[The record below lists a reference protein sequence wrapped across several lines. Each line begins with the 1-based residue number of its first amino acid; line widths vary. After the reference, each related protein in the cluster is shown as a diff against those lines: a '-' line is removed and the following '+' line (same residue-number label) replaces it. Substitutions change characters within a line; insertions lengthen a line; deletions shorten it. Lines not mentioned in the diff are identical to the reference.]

1 LLLPDAF
8 TRQNDQMDTLDALDA
23 RLLLALDESPNAT
36 ILALSRTLGVAR
48 NTVHA
53 RLARLDRQRALRE
66 PSRRVD
72 PAALGYSL
80 VAFVS
85 IALSQ
90 QAVHLAEAGLKKLPE
105 VVEIHSTT
113 GDSDLLV
120 KVVARSTEELH
131 RVTVAILA
139 IEGVVRT
146 STAISL
152 VELMPLRLSALLEAT
167 AGAGLQEAT
176 AAAGLQ
182 DATAGAGPVNQ
193 NPGSPTNV

>member
-1 LLLPDAF
+1 MNRIDS
-8 TRQNDQMDTLDALDA
+8 LDA
-23 RLLLALDESPNAT
+23 RLLLALDENPNAT
-36 ILALSRTLGVAR
+36 ILSLSRTLGVAR

-53 RLARLDRQRALRE
+53 RVSRLTRIAALRE

-90 QAVHLAEAGLKKLPE
+90 RSGHLAEVGLAELPE
-105 VVEIHSTT
+105 IVEIHSIT
-113 GDSDLLV
+113 GEADLLV

-131 RVTVAILA
+131 RITVKILA
-139 IEGVVRT
+139 IEGVMRT

-152 VELMPLRLSALLEAT
+152 VEVMPLRMSALLEAT
-167 AGAGLQEAT
+167 AASPITASD
-176 AAAGLQ
+176 AAATDL
-182 DATAGAGPVNQ
+182 
-193 NPGSPTNV
+193 

>member
-1 LLLPDAF
+1 M
-8 TRQNDQMDTLDALDA
+8 TRQNDQMNSLDSLDA
-23 RLLLALDESPNAT
+23 RLLLALDENPNAT
-36 ILALSRTLGVAR
+36 ILSLSRTLGVAR

-53 RLARLDRQRALRE
+53 RFTRLSRIAALRE

-90 QAVHLAEAGLKKLPE
+90 QAGHLSEAGIAKLPE

-113 GDSDLLV
+113 GEADLLV

-131 RVTVAILA
+131 RITVAILA
-139 IEGVVRT
+139 VEGVVRT

-152 VELMPLRLSALLEAT
+152 VEVMPLRMSALLEAT
-167 AGAGLQEAT
+167 A
-176 AAAGLQ
+176 AAAITAGDDGTDLSE
-182 DATAGAGPVNQ
+182 DSPAAPESTAGA
-193 NPGSPTNV
+193 

>member
-1 LLLPDAF
+1 
-8 TRQNDQMDTLDALDA
+8 MDTLDALDA
-23 RLLLALDESPNAT
+23 RLLLALDDNPNAT
-36 ILALSRTLGVAR
+36 VLSLSRTLGVAR

-53 RLARLDRQRALRE
+53 RFARLSRIGALRE

-90 QAVHLAEAGLKKLPE
+90 QAVHAAESGIARLPE

-113 GDSDLLV
+113 GEADLLV
-120 KVVARSTEELH
+120 KVVARSTEEL
-131 RVTVAILA
+131 RRITVAILA

-146 STAISL
+146 NTAISL
-152 VELMPLRLSALLEAT
+152 VEVMPPRVSALLEVAASGST
-167 AGAGLQEAT
+167 PLDPEASTGA
-176 AAAGLQ
+176 
-182 DATAGAGPVNQ
+182 
-193 NPGSPTNV
+193 STNA

>member
-1 LLLPDAF
+1 LFPNSVIS
-8 TRQNDQMDTLDALDA
+8 RQNDQMETLDALDA
-23 RLLLALDESPNAT
+23 RLLLALDDNPNAT
-36 ILALSRTLGVAR
+36 ILSLSRTLGVAR

-53 RLARLDRQRALRE
+53 RLARLDRQGSLRE

-90 QAVHLAEAGLKKLPE
+90 QAVHLAEAGLKELPE

-131 RVTVAILA
+131 RITVAILA

-167 AGAGLQEAT
+167 AGAGPAR
-176 AAAGLQ
+176 
-182 DATAGAGPVNQ
+182 Q
-193 NPGSPTNV
+193 NPVTPTDA